1 MSRLKPALV
10 GAMLLA
16 ILASLATGAER
27 GAVTNLPVPRFVSL
41 NAAEA
46 NVRRGPSLSHRI
58 DWVFKQRNMPLELI
72 GEYGHWRRVR
82 DRDGAGGWVHYKL
95 LSSMRTVIIE
105 EDMLPLRDRPEPD
118 APVNARAEIGVVA
131 RLGECAGAWCRITA
145 ERYRGWVPRSALWGV
160 TSDEVRE

>member
-1 MSRLKPALV
+1 MSRLRPTV
-10 GAMLLA
+10 IGAMLLA
-16 ILASLATGAER
+16 LLASLATGAER

-41 NAAEA
+41 NAAEG

-105 EDMLPLRDRPEPD
+105 EDMLPLRARPDPE
-118 APVNARAEIGVVA
+118 APVNARVEIGVVA

-145 ERYRGWVPRSALWGV
+145 ERYRGWVPRGALWGV
-160 TSDEVRE
+160 TPDEVRE